1 MFEVS
6 LPDKI
11 PDKYL
16 ISDISPIKVT
26 MCHFEVIQEVKL
38 FSSDYG
44 IGTVVRYM

>member
-26 MCHFEVIQEVKL
+26 MCHFMSFRGHPRGQIIFE
-38 FSSDYG
+38 
-44 IGTVVRYM
+44 